1 MSRVSELA
9 ERRELLVHLTLREL
23 RSRYK
28 RSVLGWT
35 WSLLNPLASVL
46 IYWLVFSVFLKVE
59 PPMGDPSGLQN
70 FVLYLLC
77 GLVLWNF
84 FSGAVNLS
92 LEAFL
97 GNANLIKKVYF
108 PRELLVVSGVV
119 SLLVSL
125 VIEVGVLCVIL
136 LIAGNMV
143 IPWLPVA
150 LFQIALMTVFVVGI
164 GLFLS
169 VANVYFRDVKHFVAI
184 AMQALFYSAPIVY
197 PISVVPDDV
206 DFLGREIPIGEIY
219 RLNPLVHFIE
229 NFRAVL
235 YDLRFPPLGSTLY
248 LIGWTAASL
257 VLGYRFFIRHDGRL
271 PEEV

>member
-1 MSRVSELA
+1 MSRVSELV

-28 RSVLGWT
+28 KSVLGWT
-35 WSLLNPLASVL
+35 WSLLNPLASVI
-46 IYWLVFSVFLKVE
+46 IYWLVFSVFLEVE
-59 PPMGDPSGLQN
+59 PPIGEPSGLQN

-84 FSGAVNLS
+84 FAGCVNLS
-92 LEAFL
+92 LDAFL

-108 PRELLVVSGVV
+108 PRELLVVSGVA

-125 VIEVGVLCVIL
+125 FIEVGVLSVIL

-150 LFQIALMTVFVVGI
+150 IFQIAVLTVFVIGI

-197 PISVVPDDV
+197 PISVVPDEV

-235 YDLRFPPLGSTLY
+235 YDLRFPPLRSTLY
-248 LIGWTAASL
+248 LVAWALVVL
-257 VLGYRFFIRHDGRL
+257 VLGWRFFTRHDGRL

>member
-1 MSRVSELA
+1 MSRVSELV

-28 RSVLGWT
+28 KSVLGWT

-46 IYWLVFSVFLKVE
+46 IYWLVFSVFLEVE
-59 PPMGDPSGLQN
+59 PPIGDPSGLQN

-84 FSGAVNLS
+84 FAGGVNLS
-92 LEAFL
+92 LDAFL

-108 PRELLVVSGVV
+108 PRELLVVSGVA

-125 VIEVGVLCVIL
+125 SIEVGVLSVIL
-136 LIAGNMV
+136 VIAGNMV
-143 IPWLPVA
+143 IPWLPMA
-150 LFQIALMTVFVVGI
+150 IFQIAVLTVFVVGI

-197 PISVVPDDV
+197 PISVS
-206 DFLGREIPIGEIY
+206 PIRSTSSGE
-219 RLNPLVHFIE
+219 RS
-229 NFRAVL
+229 RSA
-235 YDLRFPPLGSTLY
+235 RST
-248 LIGWTAASL
+248 A
-257 VLGYRFFIRHDGRL
+257 
-271 PEEV
+271 